1 MAWHNVLESGA
12 AVPLGAARV
21 EQTKVWGK
29 HCDVDL
35 EIKYK
40 VNLTKQIKIKM
51 RVELSRDL
59 FVKKKYESRSPQ
71 DIKM

>member
-12 AVPLGAARV
+12 AVPLGAVSV

-35 EIKYK
+35 R
-40 VNLTKQIKIKM
+40 N
-51 RVELSRDL
+51 
-59 FVKKKYESRSPQ
+59 
-71 DIKM
+71 